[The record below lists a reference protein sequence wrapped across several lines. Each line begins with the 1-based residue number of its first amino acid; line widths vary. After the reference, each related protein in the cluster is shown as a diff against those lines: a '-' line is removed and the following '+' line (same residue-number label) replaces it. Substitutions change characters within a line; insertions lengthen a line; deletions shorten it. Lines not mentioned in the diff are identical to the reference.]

1 MVAAVSSQ
9 APVLDRSQL
18 AMRFDRQELAGAVA
32 DVGVLVPIA
41 AALIIKNGLTATAV
55 LLPAGILYLVVAY
68 IFRLPIPVQPLKA
81 FGAIAIAEGLGASE
95 IAAGSLMMG
104 AIFFTLGGVGLIDW
118 AGRAFPKPLIR
129 GVQLTVG
136 LLFLKIAWGLVWTAP
151 KSFSDAAGDPWLL
164 LALALIVLAAAV
176 ALRKHLIA
184 LLLVLLGLAI
194 ALIRSGAE
202 MKLGPS
208 GLPLPDLS
216 GAAFASALVVLV
228 IPQLPLTFANSCLAT
243 ADAAKVYFGPAAQRV
258 KPGRLAM
265 TLGSVNLFAGAIAGM
280 PVCHGAGGL
289 TAHRA
294 FGARSGGAPLMMGGA
309 LVVLA
314 LVFGAGMAVLL
325 SAFPLPILAGMLAA
339 AGLLHIGLLRDLEGG
354 WAWALALLVGLIG
367 FFLNLAVGMAVGLA
381 LWWGVVAIARL
392 RSRNS

>member
-1 MVAAVSSQ
+1 
-9 APVLDRSQL
+9 
-18 AMRFDRQELAGAVA
+18 
-32 DVGVLVPIA
+32 
-41 AALIIKNGLTATAV
+41 
-55 LLPAGILYLVVAY
+55 
-68 IFRLPIPVQPLKA
+68 
-81 FGAIAIAEGLGASE
+81 
-95 IAAGSLMMG
+95 
-104 AIFFTLGGVGLIDW
+104 
-118 AGRAFPKPLIR
+118 
-129 GVQLTVG
+129 VQLTVG

-151 KSFSDAAGDPWLL
+151 KSFSDSASDPWLL

-184 LLLVLLGLAI
+184 LLLVILGLAI

-208 GLPLPDLS
+208 GLPLPDLT

-265 TLGSVNLFAGAIAGM
+265 TLGSVNLLAGAIAGM

-289 TAHRA
+289 TAHRV
-294 FGARSGGAPLMMGGA
+294 FGARSGGAPLMMGAA
-309 LVVLA
+309 LVALA
-314 LVFGAGMAVLL
+314 LAFGAGIAALL

-339 AGLLHIGLLRDLEGG
+339 AGLLHIGLLRDLEGR
-354 WAWALALLVGLIG
+354 WAWALAPLVGLLG
-367 FFLNLAVGMAVGLA
+367 FFLNLAIGLLIGLA
-381 LWWGVVAIARL
+381 LWWIPIGIARL
-392 RSRNS
+392 RAPR

>member
-1 MVAAVSSQ
+1 
-9 APVLDRSQL
+9 
-18 AMRFDRQELAGAVA
+18 
-32 DVGVLVPIA
+32 
-41 AALIIKNGLTATAV
+41 
-55 LLPAGILYLVVAY
+55 
-68 IFRLPIPVQPLKA
+68 
-81 FGAIAIAEGLGASE
+81 
-95 IAAGSLMMG
+95 
-104 AIFFTLGGVGLIDW
+104 
-118 AGRAFPKPLIR
+118 
-129 GVQLTVG
+129 
-136 LLFLKIAWGLVWTAP
+136 
-151 KSFSDAAGDPWLL
+151 
-164 LALALIVLAAAV
+164 
-176 ALRKHLIA
+176 
-184 LLLVLLGLAI
+184 
-194 ALIRSGAE
+194 

>member
-1 MVAAVSSQ
+1 
-9 APVLDRSQL
+9 
-18 AMRFDRQELAGAVA
+18 MRFDRQELAGAVA

-55 LLPAGILYLVVAY
+55 LLPAGILYLVVAF

-95 IAAGSLMMG
+95 IAAGSLLMG
-104 AIFFTLGGVGLIDW
+104 AIFFTLGGAGLIDW

-151 KSFSDAAGDPWLL
+151 KSFDDATGDPWLL
-164 LALALIVLAAAV
+164 LALALVVLAAAV

-184 LLLVLLGLAI
+184 LLLVVLGLGI

-208 GLPLPDLS
+208 GMPLPDLS

-289 TAHRA
+289 TAHRE

-314 LVFGAGMAVLL
+314 VVFGAGMAALL

-354 WAWALALLVGLIG
+354 WAWTLALLVGLIG
-367 FFLNLAVGMAVGLA
+367 FFLNLAVGLAVGLA
-381 LWWGVVAIARL
+381 LWWGVVAIRKL
-392 RSRNS
+392 RDSAPAN

>member
-1 MVAAVSSQ
+1 VPGASSPATLL
-9 APVLDRSQL
+9 APSQL

-55 LLPAGILYLVVAY
+55 LLPAGILYLVVAF

-81 FGAIAIAEGLGASE
+81 FGAIAIANGLGANE
-95 IAAGSLMMG
+95 IAAGSILMG
-104 AIFFTLGGVGLIDW
+104 AIFFTLGGAGLIDW

-151 KSFSDAAGDPWLL
+151 KSFSDATADPWLL
-164 LALALIVLAAAV
+164 LALALVVLAAAM

-184 LLLVLLGLAI
+184 LLLVVLGLGI
-194 ALIRSGAE
+194 ALVRSGAE

-208 GLPLPDLS
+208 GLPLPHLS
-216 GAAFASALVVLV
+216 GAAFASAFVVLV

-243 ADAAKVYFGPAAQRV
+243 ADAAKAYFGPAAQRV

-265 TLGSVNLFAGAIAGM
+265 TLGAVNLFAGGIAGM

-289 TAHRA
+289 TAHRE

-314 LVFGAGMAVLL
+314 IAFGAGMAVLL
-325 SAFPLPILAGMLAA
+325 SAFPIPILAGMLAA
-339 AGLLHIGLLRDLEGG
+339 AGLLHIGLLRDLQGG
-354 WAWALALLVGLIG
+354 WAWTLALLVGLIG
-367 FFLNLAVGMAVGLA
+367 FFFNLAIGLAIGLA
-381 LWWGVVAIARL
+381 LWWVPIGVARL
-392 RSRNS
+392 RARSS